1 MRLAPE
7 QPAQA
12 QLFTA
17 QTSVSVVVPRPLK
30 ALDYRVPDGMT
41 LKRGD
46 IVEVPLGKS
55 STCLGVV
62 WGMGEG
68 GLDEARL
75 KTVAH
80 RFDVR
85 PLKEDLLRF
94 IAWVA
99 NYVVATPGGVIDLVL
114 RVPDAL
120 EPERPSVAFRRAGR
134 EVAKLTDAR
143 RRVLGGAAG
152 RVAFRSDAGAAT
164 AQLARGD
171 ERGRARNRRRALG
184 PISALQRSG
193 PDRRR

>member
-17 QTSVSVVVPRPLK
+17 QTSVSVVVPRSLK

-62 WGMGEG
+62 WGVGEG
-68 GLDEARL
+68 GLNEARL

-85 PLKEDLLRF
+85 PLKEELLRF

-99 NYVVATPGGVIDLVL
+99 NYVVATPGAVIDLVL

-120 EPERPSVAFRRAGR
+120 EPEKPRVAFRRSTR

-143 RRVLGGAAG
+143 RRVLEVADDGLARRVGELAEAAG
-152 RVAFRSDAGAAT
+152 VTSQVVRGLIT
-164 AQLARGD
+164 A
-171 ERGRARNRRRALG
+171 
-184 PISALQRSG
+184 
-193 PDRRR
+193 